1 MKIVLF
7 VQFLY
12 LKVVLLLLF
21 NNIYFYF
28 EKVKKKHV
36 YVFYVRVSWALKFKF
51 LKKSVK
57 IKNILCKSSYL
68 KVGFYF
74 ECFVKIFILFLKSK
88 KKNMYVCI
96 INNENIG
103 FDGYIGT

>member
-36 YVFYVRVSWALKFKF
+36 YVFYVRVSGALQFKF
-51 LKKSVK
+51 LK
-57 IKNILCKSSYL
+57 NQL
-68 KVGFYF
+68 KF
-74 ECFVKIFILFLKSK
+74 KIF
-88 KKNMYVCI
+88 YVKVVI
-96 INNENIG
+96 
-103 FDGYIGT
+103 